1 MAVGFIFYRR
11 AFTILDEEVDEQS
24 LETRSFW
31 PSFSLAI
38 EVLHFTIKPL
48 IHINSFFLISPLDQ
62 LQIGPLDFSVIYK
75 MIIGF
80 QFNQIGL

>member
-11 AFTILDEEVDEQS
+11 AFAILDEEVDEQS

-48 IHINSFFLISPLDQ
+48 IHINFF
-62 LQIGPLDFSVIYK
+62 F
-75 MIIGF
+75 
-80 QFNQIGL
+80 